1 MKAMRSEAE
10 VVLLVAL
17 LDGSSSYDYWGSRL
31 HVHSCET
38 VLRISGVTLGVL
50 LRCSALRLVQGIQT
64 SLEYCIQRVL
74 KSKLRNY
81 TKFTF
86 ARSDML
92 LLEHF

>member
-64 SLEYCIQRVL
+64 SLEYCIQRA
-74 KSKLRNY
+74 KR
-81 TKFTF
+81 
-86 ARSDML
+86 A
-92 LLEHF
+92 